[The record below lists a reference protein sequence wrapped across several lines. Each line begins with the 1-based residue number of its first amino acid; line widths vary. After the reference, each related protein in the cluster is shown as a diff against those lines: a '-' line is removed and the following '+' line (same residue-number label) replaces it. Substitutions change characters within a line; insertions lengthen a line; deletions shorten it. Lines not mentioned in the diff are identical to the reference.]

1 MKNNSILAF
10 LLLLG
15 SFHLSAQDSKFRLGL
30 RFAPNI
36 AMTRVQDAIETDS
49 VTYKSNGA
57 GVRFSG
63 GLTGD
68 FYFGK
73 NYSFYTGLWY
83 TVQRIGIEFSE
94 TSKNKISGSS
104 IHNLQYV
111 QVPIALKLFTN
122 NIATDTKLYFVL
134 GLTAGLNI
142 NEKEK
147 EWILLTTEAPEKN
160 IYKKPGIGN
169 AFSLFDAGLL
179 VGIGGEKQLG
189 ENTTVFAGLSYNRG
203 LTSVQTKKGP
213 FSVDGKSAKDAY
225 KVTTSL
231 LSIEAG
237 IKF

>member
-36 AMTRVQDAIETDS
+36 AMTRVQDASESDS
-49 VTYKSNGA
+49 ITYKSNGA

-94 TSKNKISGSS
+94 TSRNKISGSS

-134 GLTAGLNI
+134 GLTAGLKI

-147 EWILLTTEAPEKN
+147 EWSTENEAPEKK